1 MSLASFGTLQLEWNA
16 VARET
21 GEMKYRDWAERA
33 IRYLYD
39 RDPWT
44 GLLPND
50 FHPETGEGRGV
61 VSLGAE
67 GDSYYEYLLKTWL
80 QSGKSADLA
89 YSRTLFE
96 NAAEAAAREL
106 VQVTS
111 EDGRMYVADR
121 VSETGE
127 LVHKMDHLACFAG
140 GLFALARMQ
149 EEFADRAWYEDIAAG
164 LTETC
169 YQMYHA
175 NPSRLAAE
183 NYRFEGGRG
192 AGQAPVEPDPG
203 VDFQHSR
210 DRTDGGA
217 PAAWTSRTTRRRAA
231 GADPRRRWW
240 TEEGGGRQ
248 KRMVPGP
255 EDGDRLSLQ
264 RPEALE
270 SMFYM
275 WRLTKDKKYREWG
288 WEIFEQGIERHYRV
302 DGPEGQ
308 GYVGLEDATA
318 PLELLYPHD
327 RMESFFLAET
337 LKYLYLLFSPGDV
350 LPLDRWVFNTEAHP
364 MMIANSGP

>member
-39 RDPWT
+39 RDPRT
-44 GLLPND
+44 GLLPNG

-127 LVHKMDHLACFAG
+127 LVAKMDHLACFAG

-183 NYRFEGGRG
+183 NYRFEGGG
-192 AGQAPVEPDPG
+192 GPDP
-203 VDFQHSR
+203 
-210 DRTDGGA
+210 GA
-217 PAAWTSRTTRRRAA
+217 PAAWTTRRRAA
-231 GADPRRRWW
+231 GAADPRRRWS
-240 TEEGGGRQ
+240 TEQGGGRK

-255 EDGDRLSLQ
+255 EDGDRMSLQ

-288 WEIFEQGIERHYRV
+288 WEIFEEGIERHLRV
-302 DGPEGQ
+302 DGPEGR
-308 GYVGLEDATA
+308 GYVGLEDAAA
-318 PLELLYPHD
+318 PLELLEPHD

-337 LKYLYLLFSPGDV
+337 LKYLYLLFSPEDV

-364 MMIANSGP
+364 MMIAKSGP